1 MLDTDFIRGRA
12 SHYRHLARGTEDRE
26 SVESLLI
33 LAEICEVEADR
44 LEQGLAPPRARP
56 ARR

>member
-12 SHYRHLARGTEDRE
+12 SHYRHLARGTEDGKA
-26 SVESLLI
+26 VESLLN
-33 LAEICEVEADR
+33 LAEICDAEADS
-44 LEQGLAPPRARP
+44 LEVGLAPPTSVA

>member
-12 SHYRHLARGTEDRE
+12 SHYRHLAHGTEDQE

-33 LAEICEVEADR
+33 LAEICDAEANLLD
-44 LEQGLAPPRARP
+44 QGLAPPRARP